1 MLEVCTEC
9 GAIEYQKHKM
19 SCDSKKLFD
28 SYLHL
33 RDNPL
38 TGFTNE
44 MLVRLGFRIWC
55 EEQDRALQI
64 NNEENL

>member
-1 MLEVCTEC
+1 MTEYCFEC

-19 SCDSKKLFD
+19 SCSSGKLFD

-55 EEQDRALQI
+55 EEQDRALHI
-64 NNEENL
+64 NNEENV